1 VRIKNI
7 SIASRN
13 NRPKNL
19 PDRVAIIF
27 PRTANLERLPMQISG
42 LTLLHVGWDYRQFGT
57 IAPVL
62 PEQLFAC

>member
-1 VRIKNI
+1 VWIKNI

-27 PRTANLERLPMQISG
+27 PRTANPERLPMQISG

-57 IAPVL
+57 ITPLL
-62 PEQLFAC
+62 PEELFAC